1 MLASSHSDSSLFR
14 RASLMAA
21 RRNIEMGSSTITTQ
35 PTEIRMTSRV
45 SVLVG

>member
-1 MLASSHSDSSLFR
+1 MLACSHSDNSLLR

-21 RRNIEMGSSTITTQ
+21 RRNIEMGSRTIATQ
-35 PTEIRMTSRV
+35 PTEIRMRSRV